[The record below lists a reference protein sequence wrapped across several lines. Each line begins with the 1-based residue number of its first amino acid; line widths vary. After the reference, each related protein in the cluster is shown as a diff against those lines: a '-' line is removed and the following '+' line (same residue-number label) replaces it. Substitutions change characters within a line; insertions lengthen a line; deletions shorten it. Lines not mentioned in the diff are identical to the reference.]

1 MLRLNRFA
9 LTGCLAICGTAG
21 AVFANPNPPVI
32 KLPPQSSPNAPE
44 MKIPAQPTLNP
55 DVIKF
60 IKQDVFAELT
70 HGPARADQNI
80 PLIANLKNKDG
91 TSVPKGFKIKLSA
104 GAYSCDAEV
113 DNFGGVAACY
123 VKIPFA
129 VPTSNG
135 GKSINVGKEFTISAT
150 IPPEI
155 GNLTITSTRKF
166 RLLSKEGYG
175 LHRIP
180 SQGVNGT
187 VLPVLNDFMPRGILF
202 NNYRGGMNPLLKNGS
217 WLYLP
222 KTNDSE
228 EPKAE
233 NFHYPMI
240 TVTDKYGIN
249 LLHADFYTNRVYV
262 QPGKVFINNANGT
275 FNLGFSMSGFDGS
288 GPSIVG
294 RCREIFCPN
303 SAVPDFKNLRFD
315 EASASFKLSV
325 KNGKFRVNL
334 VDSKIKLNFDCNG
347 GFTVFCSG
355 FRKLVNEEM
364 PNHFKV
370 HLNNPVLL
378 AQMEQSVTA
387 FLDRLLR
394 NNYDD
399 YSGTFADFQI
409 CPPNSPNCNEGE
421 ILVFYVSKA
430 Q

>member
-21 AVFANPNPPVI
+21 AVFANPNSPVI
-32 KLPPQSSPNAPE
+32 KPPPQSSPNSPE

-60 IKQDVFAELT
+60 IKQDVFAELG
-70 HGPARADQNI
+70 HGPARADQSI
-80 PLIANLKNKDG
+80 LLSASLKNKDG
-91 TSVPKGFKIKLSA
+91 TPTPKGFKIKLSA
-104 GAYSCDAEV
+104 GSYSCDAEV
-113 DNFGGVAACY
+113 GNVAGFASCD

-135 GKSINVGKEFTISAT
+135 GKSINVGNFFELKAT

-187 VLPVLNDFMPRGILF
+187 VLPVLNSYTPLGILF
-202 NNYRGGMNPLLKNGS
+202 NNYKGGSNPLLKNGS
-217 WLYLP
+217 WLYLD
-222 KTNDSE
+222 KKDAT
-228 EPKAE
+228 KAE

-240 TVTDKYGIN
+240 TVTDKFGVN

-262 QPGKVFINNANGT
+262 QPTQVSINNANGT
-275 FNLGFSMSGFDGS
+275 FNLGFTMSGFDGS

-315 EASASFKLSV
+315 EASASYKLTV
-325 KNGKFRVNL
+325 KNGKLRVNL
-334 VDSKIKLNFDCNG
+334 VDSKVKLNFDCNG

-364 PNHFKV
+364 PNQFKI
-370 HLNNPVLL
+370 HLKNPVLL
-378 AQMEQSVTA
+378 AQIEKSVSD
-387 FLDRLLR
+387 FLGGILALK
-394 NNYDD
+394 DD
-399 YSGTFADFQI
+399 FDGTLADFQI
-409 CPPNSPNCNEGE
+409 CPPNSPNCNEGD
-421 ILVFYVSKA
+421 ILVFYVPKG